1 MVNKSISQVL
11 SGMVKLQIIKTNF
24 DSNYIPDAKS
34 RSTTNLVNL
43 AKDSEKREANI
54 SLLLEMINTKLNKLL
69 SEDNPKNDRYK
80 IKIEI
85 LTILTEI
92 TDTALEPFPISEI
105 LHASVLDSLT
115 GDLLDGPYGFNLSS
129 YIRDYDFDVIFPKI
143 INQEASSD
151 EIETFGLLHGIL
163 YQMQFKDFAACGVLD
178 FPTITAISISSNR
191 TYKQTGNVHP
201 ILGIEY
207 FEVGD
212 SSTTA
217 NYFEKMG
224 MEVNYYMSE
233 GMVAPLAYYHRKNDL
248 ETRSKLHLSILIA
261 VMDTIQRIYRPEIYA
276 TNEPAGETFN
286 PSLENTNFTRT
297 PINYNRVERNQVL
310 ISQQSKYVFENFLLP
325 NKKQLDQLIEEYRNG
340 SN

>member
-1 MVNKSISQVL
+1 MVKQSFSQIL
-11 SGMVKLQIIKTNF
+11 PGMVKLHLIKTNF

-43 AKDSEKREANI
+43 SKDSEKREVNI
-54 SLLLEMINTKLNKLL
+54 SLFLRMVNTKLNKLL
-69 SEDNPKNDRYK
+69 SEDNPGKNRYE

-85 LTILTEI
+85 LTVLIKFN
-92 TDTALEPFPISEI
+92 DTNFEPFPISEI

-129 YIRDYDFDVIFPKI
+129 YIRDYDFDIILPKI
-143 INQEASSD
+143 LNQEASSD

-163 YQMQFKDFAACGVLD
+163 YQMQFKDFAECGVLD

-201 ILGIEY
+201 VLGIEY
-207 FEVGD
+207 SEVGD
-212 SSTTA
+212 RSTTA
-217 NYFEKMG
+217 NYLKKMG

-248 ETRSKLHLSILIA
+248 ENRSKLHLSILIA

-286 PSLENTNFTRT
+286 PSLENDNFTRT
-297 PINYNRVERNQVL
+297 LINYNRVERNQIL
-310 ISQQSKYVFENFLLP
+310 ISQQSNYVFENFLLP
-325 NKKQLDQLIEEYRNG
+325 NKKQLDQLIEEYRH
-340 SN
+340 